1 MITFRCTK
9 QSFQSN
15 TFIAIKTTPIVN
27 TLNAFDY
34 LKSID
39 KKGKCIV
46 WWYSNFIKS
55 ELTFKLKDLVH
66 NYKSIYPYYNTKFIR
81 GNIWKYSY
89 ITLLNHIHKD
99 KGFSCIK
106 VDKITYKINPLKKSN
121 VIINDARFALENK
134 ITILEGKI
142 VNITNHNHL
151 TIYTIK
157 TKEDIYYMPR
167 NYFSLLPQDYFDLL
181 SIRCN

>member
-1 MITFRCTK
+1 MITFRLAK

-27 TLNAFDY
+27 TLNAFGY
-34 LKSID
+34 LRSID

-46 WWYSNFIKS
+46 WWYSNFIKV
-55 ELTFKLKDLVH
+55 EMVFKLKDLLN

-89 ITLLNHIHKD
+89 LTLLNHIHKD
-99 KGFSCIK
+99 KCFSCIK
-106 VDKITYKINPLKKSN
+106 VDKVTYKINPIKK
-121 VIINDARFALENK
+121 NDVTICDAQYVLSNK

-142 VNITNHNHL
+142 INITNHNHPV
-151 TIYTIK
+151 IYTVK
-157 TKEDIYYMPR
+157 TKEGKYYMPR
-167 NYFSLLPQDYFDLL
+167 NYFSLLPQDYFNLL
-181 SIRCN
+181 SIRCD